1 MTSFY
6 QASYLKNQ
14 KNTDRVFAAVGQQ
27 KNQDFDGNNYSIL
40 RWKDSSDTMIVTY
53 SELQNQSNSGKTKRQ
68 YWTRDG
74 SQWRIF
80 FEGEVS

>member
-1 MTSFY
+1 
-6 QASYLKNQ
+6 
-14 KNTDRVFAAVGQQ
+14 
-27 KNQDFDGNNYSIL
+27 
-40 RWKDSSDTMIVTY
+40 MIVTY
-53 SELQNQSNSGKTKRQ
+53 SELLNQSNSGKTKRQ